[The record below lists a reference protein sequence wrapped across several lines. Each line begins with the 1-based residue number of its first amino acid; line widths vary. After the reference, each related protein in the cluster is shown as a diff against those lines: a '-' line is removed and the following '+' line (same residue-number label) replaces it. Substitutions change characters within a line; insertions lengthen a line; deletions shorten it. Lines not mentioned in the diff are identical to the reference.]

1 MKRLSSRNK
10 LAARPVSDVAAP
22 LKPNRLSTSAKACSP
37 MARMASFALG
47 RAGRGPV
54 RDRGAAL

>member
-1 MKRLSSRNK
+1 MKRLASRNK
-10 LAARPVSDVAAP
+10 LAAHPASGVAAP
-22 LKPNRLSTSAKACSP
+22 LKPNRLGTSARPPP